1 MLDFPEM
8 DAHPASGSRI
18 PFRDADGQGAIVFD
32 PARVRQAGPSLFER
46 PAGNAAPKGR
56 GQAWFVEGEFGA
68 GVLKQY
74 RRGGAMAR
82 LSRASYLWLGEARVR
97 SIAEFALLRRLRL
110 LGLPVPA
117 PLAASYRRR
126 GLTYQASLLL
136 ERVQPA
142 TAFAEL
148 ACRLREAAPWDRV
161 GAAIGRCHAR
171 GARHADLNANNIL
184 LDGAGLAWIIDW
196 DKGRLEAG
204 PGDWCAAVLDRLERS
219 LRKECAELPA
229 GTLADG
235 MRRLRIAHDRA
246 VAS

>member
-1 MLDFPEM
+1 MLDFPVM
-8 DAHPASGSRI
+8 DTHPASGSRL
-18 PFRDADGQGAIVFD
+18 PFRVADGDGAIVFD
-32 PARVRQAGPSLFER
+32 PARVRQAGPALFEP
-46 PAGNAAPKGR
+46 PAGNAAPNGR
-56 GQAWFVEGEFGA
+56 GQAWFVDGDFGA
-68 GVLKQY
+68 AVLKHY

-82 LSRASYLWLGEARVR
+82 LSQASYLWLGEARVR

-126 GLTYQASLLL
+126 GLAYRAALLL

-142 TAFAEL
+142 TAFAQL
-148 ACRLREAAPWDRV
+148 ACEQREAAPWERV
-161 GAAIGRCHAR
+161 GTAIGRCHAR
-171 GARHADLNANNIL
+171 GARHADLNANNVL

-196 DKGRLEAG
+196 DKGRIESG

-229 GTLADG
+229 GVLAEG

-246 VAS
+246 VAA